1 MGGPSRL
8 TSRHAS
14 PSGSIAQGQGL
25 GSPHGLVVISI
36 EEEEKKKKKY
46 SNLPPALQP
55 LQGVSCRTF
64 YFHPLAPFSLLRP
77 LLPDLLL
84 QADASA
90 VFTTEAKKKRVDERP
105 RGARGGSD
113 FMRLAYVYE
122 ERNVEDFQVT
132 KTMMMIMTMTTMTMA
147 TTCAVNIH
155 LPHSIMTLP
164 LMTCPLTHH
173 LTTSRTPSTSSCG
186 NG

>member
-1 MGGPSRL
+1 MSYILLSPSRYL
-8 TSRHAS
+8 LIRLS
-14 PSGSIAQGQGL
+14 
-25 GSPHGLVVISI
+25 
-36 EEEEKKKKKY
+36 
-46 SNLPPALQP
+46 LQP
-55 LQGVSCRTF
+55 LLS
-64 YFHPLAPFSLLRP
+64 
-77 LLPDLLL
+77 DLLL